1 MMILLNGLR
10 PAGRVMTHS
19 SRRFGW
25 IEISLLA
32 LVLAMGILGAGIP
45 QNAQATM
52 LFPQATSPVFVPM
65 VSNGVQPHIDG
76 RQQPKPPAEPAP
88 KPVCQLNVE
97 ENAIL
102 SAMIQHPEQGRA
114 VIECNPILSQVARAK
129 AVDMA
134 KRGYFAHVNPEG
146 QGPNYLVTAAGFRL
160 PDYYP
165 KTGSANNIESIGAGY
180 SSPGDVWIAWLDSH
194 YHRIHV
200 LGTDGFYASQHQVG
214 VGYYYDANSYYK
226 HYWVVMTA
234 PTEK

>member
-1 MMILLNGLR
+1 MIALNGLR
-10 PAGRVMTHS
+10 PVKRAMSHS

-32 LVLAMGILGAGIP
+32 LVLTMGILGAGIP
-45 QNAQATM
+45 QSAQATM

-76 RQQPKPPAEPAP
+76 RQQPEP
-88 KPVCQLNVE
+88 KPVCQLNDQ

-102 SAMIQHPEQGRA
+102 TAMIQHPKQGRS
-114 VIECNPILSQVARAK
+114 VIECNPILAQVARAK
-129 AVDMA
+129 AADMA
-134 KRGYFAHVNPEG
+134 KRGFFSHTNPDG
-146 QGPNYLVTAAGFRL
+146 QGPNYLVTVAGFRL

-180 SSPGDVWIAWLDSH
+180 SGPAEVWQAWLNSH

-214 VGYYYDANSYYK
+214 IGYFYDANSYYK
-226 HYWVVMTA
+226 HYWVVVTA
-234 PTEK
+234 PTEN